1 MTNGPP
7 WSPPPALGS
16 SPWDV
21 VVIGAGLAG
30 SLTALLASRAG
41 ARVLLVEK
49 KAFPRDKVCGGCLNT
64 AALRVFERAGLLSG
78 LAALGGAWLERYELF
93 AGGAPLQIPLA
104 GGVSVSRSRLDA
116 WLVTQAQQAA
126 VHCLDQ
132 VQAQVVDLPDARS
145 PTRVVELSRGGQPLE
160 QVEAR
165 VVVVA
170 DGLAH
175 ASLQKQPGF
184 VDHIA
189 PRSHVGLAARAVFPS
204 PATSPARGTIAMA
217 VGAGG
222 YVGLA
227 RDESGDV
234 HLAAAVDPRFLRRAG
249 GPAACVAGLLQQA
262 GHPLQTACADLAWM
276 GTGPLT
282 HHLRPAA
289 AHRLFIVGDALRYV
303 EPFTG
308 EGMAWA
314 LQGAERLAPLVLR
327 ALAGW
332 SPEFISEWNQP
343 PHFDRGVWCRTLTT
357 ALRSHWL
364 VRPVVAGLRHSPH
377 LARLLATA
385 IDPPSDLSR
394 ERYEAAGRQ
403 APGHPLPVAP
413 RSISSEEAA

>member
-1 MTNGPP
+1 VSDGPDR
-7 WSPPPALGS
+7 SPPQSLS
-16 SPWDV
+16 RTTWDV

-64 AALRVFERAGLLSG
+64 AALRVFERAGLLPG
-78 LAALGGAWLERYELF
+78 LAALGGTWLERYELF
-93 AGGAPLQIPLA
+93 AGGSPLRIPLA

-116 WLVTQAQQAA
+116 WLVTQARQSA
-126 VHCLDQ
+126 VHCFDQ
-132 VQAQVVDLPDARS
+132 IQAQVTDLPAPQS
-145 PTRVVELSRGGQPLE
+145 PTRVVELSRTGQPLE
-160 QVEAR
+160 QIEAR
-165 VVVVA
+165 LVVVA

-184 VDHIA
+184 VDRVS
-189 PRSHVGLAARAVFPS
+189 PRSHVGLAARAALPS
-204 PATSPARGTIAMA
+204 PATSPERGTIAMA

-234 HLAAAVDPRFLRRAG
+234 HLAAAVDPRFLRSAG
-249 GPAACVAGLLQQA
+249 GPAACVASLLQQA
-262 GHPLQTACADLAWM
+262 GHPLQRACAGLAWM

-282 HHLRPAA
+282 HHLHPAA
-289 AHRLFIVGDALRYV
+289 AHRLFVVGDALRYV

-314 LQGAERLAPLVLR
+314 LQDAERLAPLLLR

-332 SPEFISEWNQP
+332 CPGLISEWNQP
-343 PHFDRGVWCRTLTT
+343 PRLGRGAWCRTLTT
-357 ALRSHWL
+357 ALRFPWL
-364 VRPVVAGLRHSPH
+364 VRPVVAGLRHAPRLARH
-377 LARLLATA
+377 LAASIA
-385 IDPPSDLSR
+385 PPSDLTR
-394 ERYEAAGRQ
+394 ERYEAAGRE
-403 APGHPLPVAP
+403 ATGHLWPVTHRP
-413 RSISSEEAA
+413 VSSEEAA

>member
-1 MTNGPP
+1 MNDQSPGPP
-7 WSPPPALGS
+7 LPPSPRTS
-16 SPWDV
+16 WDV

-30 SLTALLASRAG
+30 SLTALLVARAG

-64 AALRVFERAGLLSG
+64 AALGVFDRARLLPG

-93 AGGAPLQIPLA
+93 AGGAPLRIPLG
-104 GGVSVSRSRLDA
+104 GGVSLSRGRLDS
-116 WLVTQAQQAA
+116 WLFTQA
-126 VHCLDQ
+126 CLAGVCGLEQ
-132 VQAQVVDLPDARS
+132 VQAQVVDPPDS
-145 PTRVVELSRGGQPLE
+145 QSLTRVVELTGPGRPLE

-165 VVVVA
+165 LVVVA

-175 ASLQKQPGF
+175 SSLQKQPGF
-184 VDHIA
+184 ADHIA
-189 PRSHVGLAARAVFPS
+189 PRSHVGLAARAALPS

-217 VGAGG
+217 VGTGG

-234 HLAAAVDPRFLRRAG
+234 HLAAAVAPQFMRRAG
-249 GPAACVAGLLQQA
+249 GPAECVAALLQQA
-262 GHPLQTACADLAWM
+262 GHPLHAACGDLAWL

-289 AHRLFIVGDALRYV
+289 AHRLFVVGDAQRYV

-314 LQGAERLAPLVLR
+314 LQGAERLAALLLR

-332 SPEFISEWNQP
+332 RPEFLTEWNQP
-343 PHFDRGVWCRTLTT
+343 PHRRGGAWCRTLTA
-357 ALRSHWL
+357 ALRAPWL
-364 VRPVVAGLRHSPH
+364 VRPVVAGLRSTPRVAQ
-377 LARLLATA
+377 LVAAA
-385 IDPPSDLSR
+385 IDPPSALSR
-394 ERYEAAGRQ
+394 VRYEAARREAEG
-403 APGHPLPVAP
+403 LSSPVKP
-413 RSISSEEAA
+413 RHISSEEAA